1 MNTNAKS
8 KKKNLNKKY
17 YGKKFRRKA
26 RQVFEI
32 KNSTQLQIIDIW
44 IVAFCLVNEQYDNM
58 IFV

>member
-32 KNSTQLQIIDIW
+32 KNSTQLQIIDI
-44 IVAFCLVNEQYDNM
+44 
-58 IFV
+58 